1 MRCPFCGADETQVTE
16 TRASD
21 GGEALR
27 RRRRCLHCE
36 KRFTTY
42 ERVELVMPMVV
53 KKDGL
58 RTEFESSKLEAS
70 MALALRKRPVSAQA
84 VADAVGRVIEKIRT
98 SGQREIASERI
109 GEFVMQELKRLDHV
123 GYVRFASVYRNFE
136 DVDEFT
142 EAVRE
147 VKPGKSRR
155 PRRSD

>member
-16 TRASD
+16 TRASE

-27 RRRRCLHCE
+27 RRRRCLACD

-58 RTEFESSKLEAS
+58 RTEFEPAKLEAS
-70 MALALRKRPVSAQA
+70 MALALRKRPVSAQD
-84 VADAVGRVIEKIRT
+84 VADAVGRVIDKVRT
-98 SGQREIASERI
+98 VGTREIASARI
-109 GEFVMQELKRLDHV
+109 GEFVMAELKRLDHV

-142 EAVRE
+142 KAVRE
-147 VKPGKSRR
+147 VRPSTRSRKS
-155 PRRSD
+155 

>member
-16 TRASD
+16 TRDSD

-27 RRRRCLHCE
+27 RRRRCLACD

-58 RTEFESSKLEAS
+58 RAEFEPAKLEAS
-70 MALALRKRPVSAQA
+70 MALALRKRPVSAQD
-84 VADAVGRVIEKIRT
+84 VADAIGRVIEQVRT
-98 SGQREIASERI
+98 SGAREISSERI
-109 GEFVMQELKRLDHV
+109 GEFVMAELEQLDHV

-142 EAVRE
+142 KAVRE
-147 VKPGKSRR
+147 VRPGRR
-155 PRRSD
+155 PRKP